1 MKFAKRRQEFLG
13 TINGVS
19 FFDDFAHHPTAMD
32 LTIESFKQ
40 KFNEDLTII
49 FEPAS
54 ATARSNIFQ
63 NEFQKVLEK
72 ANRVFLVAP
81 LRSTS
86 ARSAGDMDVE
96 SMAEK
101 LTKNNV
107 ITDFGGI
114 NEMRS
119 FISNVTQGN
128 VVFLCPMGNF

>member
-54 ATARSNIFQ
+54 ATAGQIFSRMNFKRS
-63 NEFQKVLEK
+63 
-72 ANRVFLVAP
+72 
-81 LRSTS
+81 
-86 ARSAGDMDVE
+86 
-96 SMAEK
+96 
-101 LTKNNV
+101 
-107 ITDFGGI
+107 
-114 NEMRS
+114 
-119 FISNVTQGN
+119 
-128 VVFLCPMGNF
+128 